1 MSESV
6 IYFGVTR
13 GDNWWCHPMFS
24 WKKLTT
30 FFSHHP
36 LESDDLLAVVSSP
49 LPSSHVLYP
58 VFFLN
63 SPTKIILG
71 WVSPLRP
78 TPWRVSPGAVRP
90 LPSVTPMWNS
100 DWERSGSRS
109 IRSSLQHSFI
119 SGIVDSSTS
128 VMPVSYN
135 FFLQY
140 FPYAVIINW
149 IQIWRIWKPLATV
162 EVGKILE
169 FLSVGLQQLNGSTCA
184 MSI

>member
-63 SPTKIILG
+63 SATKIILFG
-71 WVSPLRP
+71 CHPRMAS
-78 TPWRVSPGAVRP
+78 
-90 LPSVTPMWNS
+90 
-100 DWERSGSRS
+100 ERSATAFTVMK
-109 IRSSLQHSFI
+109 LQWDI
-119 SGIVDSSTS
+119 
-128 VMPVSYN
+128 
-135 FFLQY
+135 
-140 FPYAVIINW
+140 
-149 IQIWRIWKPLATV
+149 
-162 EVGKILE
+162 
-169 FLSVGLQQLNGSTCA
+169 GLQCITFNPA
-184 MSI
+184 MSSMFRQPLGHHHTSAITSNQGYLHVIYALHRTCYYRNPPPGHISPTALFAALHLSGTLWTVTL